1 MRILKNILLLTV
13 VAIASGCATDPA
25 KIPSQYVSEVQY
37 QSYDCEQ
44 LGQEARR
51 VNSRVGDLYRQT
63 KDLADDDEAQMA
75 IGLILFWP
83 ALFFLEGGDGP
94 AAAEYARLKGE
105 SEAIDRAVISK
116 KCSSIPPKWTPP
128 KKSEG

>member
-1 MRILKNILLLTV
+1 LKKLKNMMLV
-13 VAIASGCATDPA
+13 SVCAFFFGCASDPSS
-25 KIPSQYVSEVQY
+25 IPSQYVSEVQY

-44 LGQEARR
+44 LAQEARR

-63 KDLADDDEAQMA
+63 KELADNDAAQMGV
-75 IGLILFWP
+75 GLILFWP

-94 AAAEYARLKGE
+94 QAAEYARLKGE
-105 SEAIDRAVISK
+105 SEAIDRATIAK

-128 KKSEG
+128 KKPES